1 MPAISPVRT
10 RQLLKK
16 IAGLRVLVV
25 GDVMLDH
32 YIWGDATRISPE
44 APVPVV
50 KLERE
55 TDTVGGAGNV
65 AANAA
70 SLGARVELAGA
81 VGRDASGEKLL
92 RHLAARGIAF
102 DAGFLQDGATITKTR
117 VVVRNQQLCRID
129 AEDAP
134 ARYRSALASKTAF
147 ALLQRKIAKCPGVI
161 LSDYAK
167 GLLTT
172 ELMAK
177 IVAAVRRHHGFVS
190 LDPKPA
196 GGNDSDNLDLLTP
209 NHREAAEL
217 AGLNP
222 GAGGFDDAQ
231 ICRRI
236 WEKYHPRNLVVTLG
250 ADGML
255 PSRQGVP
262 GRRIPTAAREVF
274 NVSGAGNTVIAALTL
289 AMLAGADLETAAH
302 FANAA
307 AGVVVGKIGTATVSP
322 NELVAY
328 VSHSP

>member
-1 MPAISPVRT
+1 MPAISPART

-177 IVAAVRRHHGFVS
+177 IVAAVAAPSRFRVARS
-190 LDPKPA
+190 QA
-196 GGNDSDNLDLLTP
+196 GGRQRFGRPRSP
-209 NHREAAEL
+209 HAQS
-217 AGLNP
+217 P
-222 GAGGFDDAQ
+222 GSRRTGRFESGG
-231 ICRRI
+231 
-236 WEKYHPRNLVVTLG
+236 
-250 ADGML
+250 
-255 PSRQGVP
+255 
-262 GRRIPTAAREVF
+262 GRFR
-274 NVSGAGNTVIAALTL
+274 
-289 AMLAGADLETAAH
+289 
-302 FANAA
+302 
-307 AGVVVGKIGTATVSP
+307 
-322 NELVAY
+322 
-328 VSHSP
+328 

>member
-1 MPAISPVRT
+1 MSAISTAKT

-16 IAGLRVLVV
+16 IAGLRILVV

-50 KLERE
+50 KLDRE
-55 TDTVGGAGNV
+55 TDTAGGAANV

-70 SLGARVELAGA
+70 SLGAAVELVGA
-81 VGRDASGEKLL
+81 IGKDANGGKLL
-92 RHLAARGIAF
+92 AHLAGRGIRF
-102 DAGFLQDGATITKTR
+102 DRGFLQDSATITKTR

-134 ARYRSALASKTAF
+134 ARYRAALASDAAF
-147 ALLQRKIAKCPGVI
+147 GRLGRKIANCHGVI

-167 GLLTT
+167 GVLTT
-172 ELMAK
+172 ALMAK
-177 IVAAVRRHHGFVS
+177 ITATARQHGGFVS
-190 LDPKPA
+190 LDPKPS
-196 GGNDSDNLDLLTP
+196 GGNESEGLDLITP
-209 NHREAAEL
+209 NHREALEM
-217 AGLNP
+217 AGLKP
-222 GAGGFDDAQ
+222 GPDALNDAQ

-236 WEKYHPRNLVVTLG
+236 WEQCHPRNLVVTLG

-255 PSRQGVP
+255 LSHQGVP

-274 NVSGAGNTVIAALTL
+274 DVSGAGDTVIAALTL
-289 AMLAGADLETAAH
+289 ALVAGADIETAAH

-322 NELVAY
+322 DELVAY
-328 VSHSP
+328 VSHSS